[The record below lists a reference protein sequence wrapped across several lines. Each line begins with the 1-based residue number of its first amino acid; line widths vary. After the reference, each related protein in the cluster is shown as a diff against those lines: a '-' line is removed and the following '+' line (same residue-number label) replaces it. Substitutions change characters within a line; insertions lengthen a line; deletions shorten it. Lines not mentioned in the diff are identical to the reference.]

1 MSAKDE
7 RARHDEYGRG
17 YSDDNEHD
25 QHAGN
30 GIVNHG
36 PSGNSG
42 PEESGVPD
50 TDGRSADR
58 PSGASPRSSSPS
70 GAAGQPE
77 SSAEPTRSA
86 EPAPSA
92 SAEPASSV
100 HSAPSVRSAPSARS
114 DADAAGPEPGDTGGF
129 GADGLALGAL
139 GSDELALRRLLHQA
153 VEEIEP
159 TDGTLDHLRRAV
171 PARRARK
178 RQAVVGMAA
187 AALFIGTAVP
197 ALIHVSN
204 STGPN
209 ADPSIA
215 ANASQTQGGANE
227 GKQDGTGG
235 GSGGSSGKDSDK
247 GKDDKTDKPDK
258 GKGGSGGTTGTE
270 PSASAA
276 NVPACTSLQLGSA
289 SGSAGSPDANGAVYG
304 SFRVTNVSAASCTV
318 SGDGSV
324 VLAAQGAASPS
335 AIGTALHATGDAAA
349 GLPDQSTYAA
359 ALVLQPGSAYEVAF
373 AWVPS
378 STCPTTG
385 GSTGG
390 GEPSPD
396 PTPTATTGASGG
408 TTSEGTSGVSSQL
421 MKEDGTADGSV
432 VVSYSAEGGGPTAST
447 TVSNACAGT
456 VYRTGVLAGS

>member
-17 YSDDNEHD
+17 YGDDNEHD

-42 PEESGVPD
+42 PEESGVSD
-50 TDGRSADR
+50 MDGRSADR

-70 GAAGQPE
+70 GAPGQSDP
-77 SSAEPTRSA
+77 SVHSTRSA
-86 EPAPSA
+86 QSGP
-92 SAEPASSV
+92 SV
-100 HSAPSVRSAPSARS
+100 HSTPSVHS
-114 DADAAGPEPGDTGGF
+114 DTEAAGPESGASGGF
-129 GADGLALGAL
+129 GDDGLAPEAL

-204 STGPN
+204 STGSN

-227 GKQDGTGG
+227 GKQAGAGG
-235 GSGGSSGKDSDK
+235 GSGGSSGKDNDKDK
-247 GKDDKTDKPDK
+247 GDKTDKPDK
-258 GKGGSGGTTGTE
+258 GNGSSGSTAGAQ

-289 SGSAGSPDANGAVYG
+289 SGSAGSPDAGGAVYG
-304 SFRVTNVSAASCTV
+304 TFRVTNVSAASCTV

-324 VLAAQGAASPS
+324 ALAAQGAASQS

-359 ALVLQPGSAYEVAF
+359 ALVLQPGSAYEVEF

-385 GSTGG
+385 DSGG

-396 PTPTATTGASGG
+396 PTPTGSTGDSGG
-408 TTSEGTSGVSSQL
+408 TASEGTSGVGSQL
-421 MKEDGTADGSV
+421 MREDGVADGSV
-432 VVSYSAEGGGPTAST
+432 LVSYSAEGGGPTVSA

-456 VYRTGVLAGS
+456 VYRTGVLGGS

>member
-17 YSDDNEHD
+17 YGDDNEHD

-42 PEESGVPD
+42 PEESGVSD

-58 PSGASPRSSSPS
+58 PSGASPRSSH
-70 GAAGQPE
+70 
-77 SSAEPTRSA
+77 
-86 EPAPSA
+86 
-92 SAEPASSV
+92 PASPTGVPGRPDPVDQSD
-100 HSAPSVRSAPSARS
+100 PGVRSTPSDQS
-114 DADAAGPEPGDTGGF
+114 DQSDVEAVAGPESGDSGGF
-129 GADGLALGAL
+129 GADGLAPGVL

-215 ANASQTQGGANE
+215 ANASQTQGGTNE
-227 GKQDGTGG
+227 GKQAGTGG
-235 GSGGSSGKDSDK
+235 GSGGPSGKDNDKDK
-247 GKDDKTDKPDK
+247 GGKTDKPDK
-258 GKGGSGGTTGTE
+258 GKGSSSGTTGAE
-270 PSASAA
+270 PSASSA
-276 NVPACTSLQLGSA
+276 NVPACTSMQLGGA
-289 SGSAGSPDANGAVYG
+289 TGSAGSPDASGAVYG
-304 SFRVTNVSAASCTV
+304 SFRVTNVSTASCTV

-324 VLAAQGAASPS
+324 ALAAQGAASPS
-335 AIGTALHATGDAAA
+335 SIGTALHATGDAAA

-359 ALVLQPGSAYEVAF
+359 ALVLSPGSAYEVEF

-385 GSTGG
+385 DTGG

-396 PTPTATTGASGG
+396 PSPSVSTGASGG
-408 TTSEGTSGVSSQL
+408 TASEGSSGVSSQL
-421 MKEDGTADGSV
+421 MQEDGVADGSV
-432 VVSYSAEGGGPTAST
+432 LVSYSAEGGGPTVST

-456 VYRTGVLAGS
+456 VYRTGVLGGA

>member
-1 MSAKDE
+1 MSAEDE

-17 YSDDNEHD
+17 NGDDNEHD

-36 PSGNSG
+36 PSGNTG
-42 PEESGVPD
+42 PEESGVSD

-58 PSGASPRSSSPS
+58 PAGASPRSSSPS
-70 GAAGQPE
+70 D
-77 SSAEPTRSA
+77 EPDR
-86 EPAPSA
+86 
-92 SAEPASSV
+92 
-100 HSAPSVRSAPSARS
+100 SAPSTRSAPSAHS
-114 DADAAGPEPGDTGGF
+114 DTEAADTESGDAGGF
-129 GADGLALGAL
+129 GPDIPAPGAL

-227 GKQDGTGG
+227 GKQAGTGG
-235 GSGGSSGKDSDK
+235 GSGGSSGKDNGKD
-247 GKDDKTDKPDK
+247 KDDKKDEPDK
-258 GKGGSGGTTGTE
+258 GKGSSSGTTGTE

-289 SGSAGSPDANGAVYG
+289 SGSAGSPDAGGAVYG
-304 SFRVTNVSAASCTV
+304 SFRVTNVSGSSCTV

-324 VLAAQGAASPS
+324 ALSAVGAASQS

-390 GEPSPD
+390 EPSPD
-396 PTPTATTGASGG
+396 PTPTGSTGGDSGG

-432 VVSYSAEGGGPTAST
+432 VVSYSAEGGGPTVST

>member
-1 MSAKDE
+1 MSAKDD

-42 PEESGVPD
+42 PEESGVSD

-70 GAAGQPE
+70 GAPGQSDP
-77 SSAEPTRSA
+77 SVHSTRSA
-86 EPAPSA
+86 QSA
-92 SAEPASSV
+92 HSTSSA
-100 HSAPSVRSAPSARS
+100 HS
-114 DADAAGPEPGDTGGF
+114 DAEAAGPESGDSGGF
-129 GADGLALGAL
+129 DADGLALGAL

-215 ANASQTQGGANE
+215 ANASQTQGGTNE
-227 GKQDGTGG
+227 GKQGGTGG
-235 GSGGSSGKDSDK
+235 GSGGSSGKDNDKDK
-247 GKDDKTDKPDK
+247 GDKKDKPDK
-258 GKGGSGGTTGTE
+258 GEGANGGTAGTQ

-289 SGSAGSPDANGAVYG
+289 SGSAGSPDASGAVYG
-304 SFRVTNVSAASCTV
+304 TFRVTNVSAASCTV

-324 VLAAQGAASPS
+324 ALAAQGAASQS

-359 ALVLQPGSAYEVAF
+359 ALVLPPGSAYQVEF

-385 GSTGG
+385 DSGG

-396 PTPTATTGASGG
+396 PTPTGSTGDSGG
-408 TTSEGTSGVSSQL
+408 TASEGTSGVSSQL
-421 MKEDGTADGSV
+421 MKEDGAADGSV
-432 VVSYSAEGGGPTAST
+432 VVSYSAEGGGPTVST
-447 TVSNACAGT
+447 TVSNACSGT